1 MNRKIPFVLRC
12 GLTSLLAL
20 TGFGAVASAQVTP
33 TAVTK
38 LGYEIELRSD
48 SKIFA
53 DEINSAGKA
62 IPLDEP
68 STPFALPSIPQI
80 QFRGGN
86 LQTNDPLLDNIQ
98 MFPGFRSFVH
108 STQSETSVAAFGRTI
123 VSTYNTSAGLHVI
136 PNPSGPGLVFDRIQL
151 SGFSTST
158 DGGQT
163 FTSGFF
169 PGVGGI
175 PFSFGDPSVDIDR
188 HGNFFFAQL
197 GQDVNGNGA
206 VTVNTSSDGL
216 RWNNAV
222 VAALDDGSDKEWLA
236 VGPDPFHKS
245 QDNVYVTWTSFPST
259 SFPSPGL
266 KLGFAKSTDGGMTW
280 ASRIIYAPSADPD
293 PTHPQNSLQFSNPVV
308 DRTTG
313 RLYVPFAH
321 FSNSDTDFIQMLISD
336 DGGATFRFA
345 TFNIPGAPDATLL
358 PIVQPG
364 ELTECGATRVS
375 PTRFRINLRLTL
387 HAGTDVG
394 GSITGLRRFVNST
407 RLAAQPAIA
416 ARDGVVYLAWNT
428 STSPFFGDPN
438 GTSNIMFMRSDDGGS
453 TWSAAVQ
460 VNPPGDPHHI
470 HPSLSIG
477 DSPQSVHVSYYTQ
490 HTDATIDLDMAN
502 SHDRGA
508 SFLADR
514 TVRVSSMPFA
524 LPPTN
529 IPIPTRSNP
538 FATTN
543 YDRNIAQ
550 CYALGEYQSN
560 RSANGNVY
568 VLWGDTRNTIMQ
580 PVNPLDPISGLTHPQ
595 EDVFFQIVKAQ

>member
-1 MNRKIPFVLRC
+1 MNREIRFALRC
-12 GLTSLLAL
+12 GLASFLVLAAL
-20 TGFGAVASAQVTP
+20 GVPARAQVTP
-33 TAVTK
+33 TTVVK

-48 SKIFA
+48 SRIFA
-53 DEINSAGKA
+53 DEMNSAGKV

-68 STPFALPSIPQI
+68 SSSFALPAAKQI
-80 QFRGGN
+80 HLRGAN

-108 STQSETSVAAFGRTI
+108 STQSETSV
-123 VSTYNTSAGLHVI
+123 
-136 PNPSGPGLVFDRIQL
+136 
-151 SGFSTST
+151 

-163 FTSGFF
+163 FRSGFF

-175 PFSFGDPSVDIDR
+175 PVSFGDPSVDVDR
-188 HGNFFFAQL
+188 HGNFFYAQL
-197 GQDVNGNGA
+197 GQDLNGNGA
-206 VTVNTSSDGL
+206 VTVNSSSDGL
-216 RWNNAV
+216 HWNNAV
-222 VAALDDGSDKEWLA
+222 VAAIDNGSDKEWLA
-236 VGPDPFHKS
+236 VGPDPVHKS
-245 QDNVYVTWTSFPST
+245 QDNVYVTWTSFQST
-259 SFPSPGL
+259 GQE
-266 KLGFAKSTDGGMTW
+266 LGFAKSTDGGVTW
-280 ASRIIYAPSADPD
+280 TSRIIFAPSADPD

-308 DRTTG
+308 DGSTG
-313 RLYVPFAH
+313 RLYIPFAH

-345 TFNIPGAPDATLL
+345 TFNMPGAPDATLL

-364 ELTECGATRVS
+364 ELTECGATRVRTGFS
-375 PTRFRINLRLTL
+375 VNLRLTL

-394 GSITGLRRFVNST
+394 GSITGLRRFVNAT
-407 RLAAQPAIA
+407 RLIAQPAIA
-416 ARDGVVYLAWNT
+416 ARNGVVYLAWNT
-428 STSPFFGDPN
+428 STSPSFGDPN
-438 GTSNIMFMRSDDGGS
+438 GTSNIMFIRSDDGGS

-470 HPSLSIG
+470 HPSLSIS
-477 DSPQSVHVSYYTQ
+477 DNPQSVHVSYYTQ
-490 HTDATIDLDMAN
+490 HADGTLDLDMAN

-529 IPIPTRSNP
+529 IPIPTASNR
-538 FATTN
+538 FGTTN

-560 RSANGNVY
+560 RSENGNVY
-568 VLWGDTRNTIMQ
+568 VLWGDTRNTIVQ
-580 PVNPLDPISGLTHPQ
+580 PVNPLDPISGLRHPQ